1 MPNIIKDKNGTYPQV
16 FKRVGQSDT
25 KITPIQLNKTFTMRS
40 GSLDDNHLS
49 LEANYVPEI
58 PEINPFTNE
67 AYYFNQQLFNPFGKN
82 HQNGSFPFNIY
93 YSINHLFYKHKDNA
107 LQTHGLICPPAK
119 STKILYRSASV
130 FSIPQTQM
138 GLTIKRGSFIY
149 SGSYN
154 LHSDEYENI
163 IDSGIITSSFVGD
176 ELFYE
181 GFNEYFDL
189 RRITEYVTASNVTFP
204 KGVTHSDG
212 DKNPIGYSAYFSGSG
227 YMEISNEQ
235 NINNAPFDRDHD
247 YALSFY
253 IYSGSNTGTT
263 NQLIIGKQKDKDSDQ
278 YPFKIEL
285 SGSNQLV
292 FSIQGTKV
300 LNNQITSSAFVS
312 SSWTH
317 VVCQKTGST
326 MEMYV
331 NASLHSSLTS
341 NSLLSNDQINNFKT
355 SSVAINNIDPIKFGG
370 NQVFKPGVHD
380 GTDYFNGYLDEIR
393 IYNKALNQSNVNS
406 LADRTEGG
414 GLLQTNRVGNAFH
427 ENGLFVVTS
436 PDVRYDDAISFA
448 YSGSYKSTTNI
459 FEFSTLCK
467 VEQGDFNLTTNHSS
481 TNDDNETYM
490 SHVTSSAF
498 EPYITTIGLY
508 NEYAELLAIGKF
520 ATPVKNR
527 NDIDM
532 NFLVRCDL
540 DQDRFANIV
549 DDNEFD

>member
-1 MPNIIKDKNGTYPQV
+1 
-16 FKRVGQSDT
+16 
-25 KITPIQLNKTFTMRS
+25 
-40 GSLDDNHLS
+40 
-49 LEANYVPEI
+49 
-58 PEINPFTNE
+58 
-67 AYYFNQQLFNPFGKN
+67 
-82 HQNGSFPFNIY
+82 
-93 YSINHLFYKHKDNA
+93 
-107 LQTHGLICPPAK
+107 
-119 STKILYRSASV
+119 
-130 FSIPQTQM
+130 
-138 GLTIKRGSFIY
+138 
-149 SGSYN
+149 
-154 LHSDEYENI
+154 
-163 IDSGIITSSFVGD
+163 
-176 ELFYE
+176 
-181 GFNEYFDL
+181 
-189 RRITEYVTASNVTFP
+189 
-204 KGVTHSDG
+204 
-212 DKNPIGYSAYFSGSG
+212 
-227 YMEISNEQ
+227 
-235 NINNAPFDRDHD
+235 
-247 YALSFY
+247 
-253 IYSGSNTGTT
+253 
-263 NQLIIGKQKDKDSDQ
+263 
-278 YPFKIEL
+278 
-285 SGSNQLV
+285 
-292 FSIQGTKV
+292 
-300 LNNQITSSAFVS
+300 
-312 SSWTH
+312 
-317 VVCQKTGST
+317 

-370 NQVFKPGVHD
+370 NQVFRPGVHD

-436 PDVRYDDAISFA
+436 PDVRYDDAITFA

-481 TNDDNETYM
+481 TNDDNVTYM

-498 EPYITTIGLY
+498 EPYITTVGLY

>member
-1 MPNIIKDKNGTYPQV
+1 MPNIIKDKNGTHPQV
-16 FKRVGQSDT
+16 FKRVDRSDT
-25 KITPIQLNKTFTMRS
+25 KITPIQINKTFTATS
-40 GSLDDNHLS
+40 GSTSDNHLA
-49 LEANYVPEI
+49 LYANYVGSI

-67 AYYFNQQLFNPFGKN
+67 AYFFNSNLDSAFRKNPDN
-82 HQNGSFPFNIY
+82 DSYAFNIY
-93 YSINHLFYKHKDNA
+93 YSINHLFYKYKNDAYKN
-107 LQTHGLICPPAK
+107 HGLMTPLDK
-119 STKILYRSASV
+119 STKILYQSASV

-138 GLTIKRGSFIY
+138 GLTIKPGSFIY
-149 SGSYN
+149 SGSFN
-154 LHSDEYENI
+154 LHSDKYENI
-163 IDSGIITSSFVGD
+163 IDSGIVTSSFPGD
-176 ELFYE
+176 EVFYE
-181 GFNEYFDL
+181 GFNEYFDTS
-189 RRITEYVTASNVTFP
+189 RITKYVTSSNVIFTN
-204 KGVTHSDG
+204 GVTTSNG
-212 DKNPIGYSAYFSGSG
+212 DKKSIGYSAYFSGSG
-227 YMEISNEQ
+227 YMETNQ
-235 NINNAPFDRDHD
+235 YDAYFDRDHD

-253 IYSGSNTGTT
+253 IYSGSNTSTV
-263 NQLIIGKQKDKDSDQ
+263 NELIIGKVKNNVSEQ

-292 FSIQGTKV
+292 FSISGKES
-300 LNNQITSSAFVS
+300 LKNQITSSAFVS

-355 SSVAINNIDPIKFGG
+355 SSVAINNIDSIKFGG
-370 NQVFKPGVHD
+370 NQVFRSGVHD

-393 IYNKALNQSNVNS
+393 IYNKALNQSDVNS

-427 ENGLFVVTS
+427 ENGLFVITS
-436 PDVRYDDAISFA
+436 PDVRYDDAITFA